1 MENNERIERI
11 KAFKAKQDDEAAAKA
26 RAKIAQREELFAQIR
41 ALKPRIDALLTVGT
55 ACAQN
60 GIPLEPQRCWGGNE
74 SYDCGLFITN
84 AWSHLLGFVYCKHQR
99 FERIGIR
106 GGGICDYELET
117 DGEYIHVEGNE
128 NYVLKRFINE
138 FDTFE
143 SKFYEYVDK
152 VTATNQEVIYK
163 ENK

>member
-1 MENNERIERI
+1 MENNERIARI

-60 GIPLEPQRCWGGNE
+60 GIPLEPQSRWGHNE
-74 SYDCGLFITN
+74 TYDFGHFISNSY
-84 AWSHLLGFVYCKHQR
+84 SHLLGFIYCKHQC
-99 FERIGIR
+99 FEHIGIR
-106 GGGICDYELET
+106 GGGVCDYELET
-117 DGEYIHVEGNE
+117 DGDYIHVEGNE
-128 NYVLKRFINE
+128 NYVMKRFINE

-152 VTATNQEVIYK
+152 ITASSLE
-163 ENK
+163 